1 MNKDMSQSS
10 LLRGLQ
16 ILETIVQAER
26 PLSSA
31 YVAESLDLPK
41 ATVHRIAQQLEIDGF
56 LQREPE
62 GKRFIASQRLRQLAI
77 HTLANSSLN
86 AHRHSILQHL
96 SQQVNETCNLTTLDG
111 THITY
116 LDRIETDW
124 PYRIHLPIG
133 SRLPLHCTATGKL
146 FLANMRKAQRQKI
159 IHSTPLTA
167 HTQLSLTDPQAL
179 EDQLQRINQR
189 GFSYDRGEYLED
201 MIAIAV
207 PVKNPKRQTCF
218 AIAIHAP
225 SSRRSLDDLY
235 EYLPELRLAAN
246 KMAQC
251 EWVEDEV
258 I

>member
-1 MNKDMSQSS
+1 MGKDMTQSS

-41 ATVHRIAQQLEIDGF
+41 ATVHRIAQQLEIEGF

-62 GKRFIASQRLRQLAI
+62 GKRFTASQRLKRLAI
-77 HTLANSSLN
+77 HTLSNSSIN
-86 AHRHSILQHL
+86 AHRHAILKHL

-111 THITY
+111 THIIY

-146 FLANMRKAQRQKI
+146 FLAGMRRTQRQKI
-159 IHSTPLTA
+159 IHNTPLTA
-167 HTQLSLTDPQAL
+167 HTPLSMTEPAVL
-179 EDQLQRINQR
+179 EEQLQRINKR

-207 PVKNPKRQTCF
+207 PVRNPKRQICF

-225 SSRRSLDDLY
+225 SSRRSLEDLY
-235 EYLPELRLAAN
+235 QYLPELRNAADSI
-246 KMAQC
+246 AQA
-251 EWVEDEV
+251 EWD
-258 I
+258 